1 MTAGDKAFSWLHFS
15 DIHVGQDGQAQLWP
29 RASTVLLDDLETA
42 HRKTGGFDCL
52 VFSGDLVQKGS
63 AREFDEFDKVLGNI
77 LNRLGD
83 LGKRPPVIT
92 VPGNHDLSRPDR
104 FNPFAMTFAS
114 FWKDTEFREV
124 IWKADSKYLSFLNSV
139 FQNYSDWR
147 SRAIEKGFH
156 LAPVMQGLLP
166 GDASYLLDTAAGRV
180 GLIGLNSTW
189 LQLGGGD
196 YHGELHVDARQ
207 LLTITEQGP
216 DEWTRANEINLLV
229 THQPAT
235 WLHRDSPASWD
246 ADLNPAGRFDLH
258 LFGHMHEPDVT
269 SIAHGGGPARRS
281 VQAASLFGLEKY
293 GEGHTRIQGYSA
305 NRIILDRKHRRFT
318 LWPRRLVT
326 VSGGRMKLVPDTS
339 QEIDENTGA
348 LSILYNVECR
358 VGAKPEEAPS
368 SSQTAH
374 NGTGSRL
381 ISTSFDLAAIHHPVP
396 ESKGHL
402 KVRRLEQDACVAA
415 FTAGRVAWIASDW
428 GMGEDGF
435 VASICT
441 RLGLSC
447 DKVFSI
453 DFNGYDATDAF
464 FDGLRTRLGGSFQ
477 QICDALAEIGPCVL
491 VLDDINVSPSGSIER
506 ALERFVGPVAD
517 FAAEAYILIRSRRR
531 PKSISVPLIELKVLD
546 EPDVAIYA
554 RESELGG
561 ERFAKPDAV
570 SKLFRHT
577 DGAPS
582 RLDQALRDLEIVS
595 LSDLLA
601 VNPDYGDPS
610 TMPTTPAALA
620 ATVAELARSDDRA
633 EERAYNLL
641 LALSGLPQGE
651 QLARLTRFLG
661 PHPFYPSHARALVER
676 LLVDTVTVAT
686 LEGMPGDDTEK
697 VLIVSRPVREY
708 VRSMM
713 DEVTVRSF
721 DRKTLDLYFG
731 DSWASGSI
739 ASSPTGR
746 RVRKALCDGYEIN
759 NAIAL
764 ILRSARRSLIERS
777 EVEIKQLIRLASAF
791 IETLI
796 AGDHFRSAA
805 SLSEDFIRLLEEFG
819 TFNQEVNLLRFE
831 LARSMRM
838 IGRSI
843 EARTEFERL
852 DLNAL
857 SKIQRQSAELG
868 LALTLE
874 RLKDSSGAADAAR
887 RAIQLDRNSGSALQA
902 KVIIAEQIQEA
913 AKRTGELQRLL
924 ATAVKGRH
932 TVLANNIRLAL
943 AKEEKDDEKA
953 SILLKEVQA
962 PAGSHDFYN
971 SVRAAVELAGRRSR
985 SSGLGEVER
994 SQLID
999 AYHFCY
1005 SERLGSLFDRCNEV
1019 LWNEFER
1026 SGQIN
1031 NLLNLFRHSS
1041 FIWRLDGREST
1052 EARYLARLVKVV
1064 QDVVA
1069 PDNIR
1074 GSRDGAYFVV
1084 RVSVVMNDWQG
1095 VVGSTSELGA

>member
-1 MTAGDKAFSWLHFS
+1 
-15 DIHVGQDGQAQLWP
+15 
-29 RASTVLLDDLETA
+29 
-42 HRKTGGFDCL
+42 
-52 VFSGDLVQKGS
+52 
-63 AREFDEFDKVLGNI
+63 
-77 LNRLGD
+77 
-83 LGKRPPVIT
+83 
-92 VPGNHDLSRPDR
+92 
-104 FNPFAMTFAS
+104 MTFAR
-114 FWKDTEFREV
+114 FWKETELREG
-124 IWKADSKYLSFLNSV
+124 IWKADSEYVSFLNRV

-147 SRAIEKGFH
+147 SRAIGRGFH
-156 LAPVMQGLLP
+156 LAPVMEGLLP
-166 GDASYLLDTAAGRV
+166 GDASYLINTAAGRV

-207 LLTITEQGP
+207 LLTITEQAP
-216 DEWTRANEINLLV
+216 DKWTRANEINLLV

-246 ADLNPAGRFDLH
+246 SDLNPAGRFDLH

-269 SIAHGGGPARRS
+269 STAHGGGPARRS

-305 NRIILDRKHRRFT
+305 NRIIVDGKDRWFT
-318 LWPRRLVT
+318 MWPRRLVT

-348 LSILYNVECR
+348 LSISYNVEYR
-358 VGAKPEEAPS
+358 AGAKPGKASS
-368 SSQTAH
+368 SSQATR

-381 ISTSFDLAAIHHPVP
+381 ISASFDLAAIHHPIP

-415 FTAGRVAWIASDW
+415 FMAGRVAWITSDW

-435 VASICT
+435 IASICA
-441 RLGLSC
+441 RLELSC
-447 DKVFSI
+447 DKVFSV
-453 DFNGYDATDAF
+453 DFNSYDASDAF

-477 QICDALAEIGPCVL
+477 QMCDALAEIGPCML
-491 VLDDINVSPSGSIER
+491 VLDDINVGSSGTIER
-506 ALERFVGPVAD
+506 ALEHFVGPVAD

-531 PKSISVPLIELKVLD
+531 PKSISVPIIDLKALD

-601 VNPDYGDPS
+601 VNPDYGAPA
-610 TMPTTPAALA
+610 TTPTTPAALV

-676 LLVDTVTVAT
+676 LLVDAVTVAT

-713 DEVTVRSF
+713 DEVTLRSF
-721 DRKTLDLYFG
+721 DRKTIDLYFG
-731 DSWASGSI
+731 DSWTSGSI

-759 NAIAL
+759 NAVAL
-764 ILRSARRSLIERS
+764 ILRSARRSLIEGS
-777 EVEIKQLIRLASAF
+777 EVEIKQLIRLALTF

-819 TFNQEVNLLRFE
+819 TFDHEINLLRFE

-838 IGRSI
+838 LGRSV
-843 EARTEFERL
+843 EARVEFERL

-874 RLKDSSGAADAAR
+874 RLKDFSGAADAAR
-887 RAIQLDRNSGSALQA
+887 RAILLDRNSGSALQA
-902 KVIIAEQIQEA
+902 KVVLAEQIQEA
-913 AKRTGELQRLL
+913 ARRTSALQRLL

-971 SVRAAVELAGRRSR
+971 SVRAAVDLAERRSR

-994 SQLID
+994 SHLID

-1026 SGQIN
+1026 SGQIT

-1064 QDVVA
+1064 QDVIA

-1084 RVSVVMNDWQG
+1084 RVSVVMNDRQG
-1095 VVGSTSELGA
+1095 IVGSTSELRV